1 YCPGV
6 SLVPIRGNVP
16 TRISHLIDG
25 KYDGIILAA
34 AGMTRLKLDAPHI
47 TELPTDRFVPA
58 PSQGALAIETR
69 RDSDAEALGD
79 VIDDRSV
86 RQTVEAERAVL
97 RAVAAT
103 CQTPVAALALSVGF
117 LRDAPAG
124 VELWAVGLLVWSWV
138 LFAGAII
145 STFGSFAASRRAINA
160 QLNVLDR
167 KLLGKAK
174 SGDKLQTRWSP
185 ATAVLNGVSG
195 VAFVGA
201 IILTVIFVS
210 INVLQ

>member
-1 YCPGV
+1 MEEA
-6 SLVPIRGNVP
+6 
-16 TRISHLIDG
+16 SHPV
-25 KYDGIILAA
+25 A
-34 AGMTRLKLDAPHI
+34 
-47 TELPTDRFVPA
+47 
-58 PSQGALAIETR
+58 
-69 RDSDAEALGD
+69 SDAQSTDLVEPLSDEDREVFVQQRGAWLQALH
-79 VIDDRSV
+79 RSFEH
-86 RQTVEAERAVL
+86 QDQAVL
-97 RAVAAT
+97 T
-103 CQTPVAALALSVGF
+103 LSVAALALSVGF